1 MTTTAEAAR
10 PPSIGR
16 HGRFT
21 DMERNNLA
29 EAESLLPGGV
39 MGSTR
44 LPDDI
49 ALVFSH
55 GRGARFRDTS
65 GNEYIDYC
73 LGSGPLILGHAHEA
87 VVRAITEQAARG
99 THFFSM
105 LNDQAILLARRIAS
119 LVPCAARVRFV
130 SSGSEATFNAM
141 RLARA
146 FTGRPRV
153 LKFEG
158 AYHGHHDYAALSTYP
173 NQTVN
178 YPVALP
184 DSAGIP
190 AGVQELTLIAPYND
204 FDATRSIVDDHPEE
218 IAAIIVEPVQRIIPP
233 AEGFLEGLRS
243 LCDERGILL
252 IFDEVVT
259 GFRLGLGGAQAYYG
273 VTPDLCTLGK
283 IVGGGTPLGAIAG
296 RAEVMDQCDPRLKG
310 EHGYVYQNGT
320 LNGNPLSAAV
330 ALATLDELSRPG
342 VYDRLFAHCTTL
354 RAAIIEVLDR
364 HAMSAVCFG
373 TGPMWHILFTDRP
386 PRSHRDVMASDGAA
400 LIRFDQ
406 ELIRQGLFV
415 LPGTRRFIS
424 TEHGD
429 TEIEDTARAVDRAC
443 RRFQG

>member
-1 MTTTAEAAR
+1 MTTTAQAAH

-16 HGRFT
+16 HGRFS
-21 DMERNNLA
+21 DAERNHLADA
-29 EAESLLPGGV
+29 EAVLPGGV
-39 MGSTR
+39 MGATR

-55 GRGARFRDTS
+55 GKGARFWDTS

-73 LGSGPLILGHAHEA
+73 LGSGPLILGHAHGA
-87 VVRAITEQAARG
+87 VVGAVTAQAARG

-105 LNDQAILLARRIAS
+105 LNDQAILLARRIGD
-119 LVPCAARVRFV
+119 LVPCADRVRFV

-146 FTGRPRV
+146 FTGRSRV

-173 NQTVN
+173 GRAVN
-178 YPVALP
+178 YPTALP

-190 AGVQELTLIAPYND
+190 AGVQDLTLIAPYND
-204 FDATRSIVDDHPEE
+204 LGAARSIVDDHADE

-243 LCDERGILL
+243 LCSERGVLL

-259 GFRLGLGGAQAYYG
+259 GFRLGLGGAQTYYG

-296 RAEVMDQCDPRLKG
+296 RGDVMDQCDPRHKG
-310 EHGYVYQNGT
+310 GDGYVYQNGT

-330 ALATLDELSRPG
+330 ALATLDELAKPG
-342 VYDRLFAHCTTL
+342 VYERLFEHGESLC
-354 RAAIIEVLDR
+354 AAISEVLER
-364 HAMSAVCFG
+364 HSMPAVCFG
-373 TGPMWHILFTDRP
+373 TGPMWHILFTDRR
-386 PRSHRDVMASDGAA
+386 PRSHRDVMASDSAA
-400 LIRFDQ
+400 LARFDH

-429 TEIEDTARAVDRAC
+429 AEIEDTAAAVDRAC
-443 RRFQG
+443 RRFAS